1 MSVRAVGDG
10 SFGKLQNGV
19 KWDTARPKNTV
30 YSYISIFSVQVMPIY
45 EGAGSSGTN
54 TIREYLGVGNPLRV
68 IEAESALPLSYV
80 MVTRGNTIS

>member
-1 MSVRAVGDG
+1 
-10 SFGKLQNGV
+10 
-19 KWDTARPKNTV
+19 
-30 YSYISIFSVQVMPIY
+30 MPIY